1 MIKHIDEIQIT
12 LANSSFDILAINKSK
27 IDDLIPDSEI
37 YIFGYNIIRKDRN
50 RNGGGVAL
58 YIRDT
63 ISLSERNDLIPDRL
77 EMIFIEVNR
86 PHSKSFLV
94 STWYRPPNSEMDLF
108 DDCDLF
114 LSKCQKTKSCY
125 YSWRLKLRCH

>member
-1 MIKHIDEIQIT
+1 M
-12 LANSSFDILAINKSK
+12 
-27 IDDLIPDSEI
+27 
-37 YIFGYNIIRKDRN
+37 
-50 RNGGGVAL
+50 AL

-63 ISLSERNDLIPDRL
+63 ISYSERNDLIPDRL
-77 EMIFIEVNR
+77 EIICIEVNR

-114 LSKCQKTKSCY
+114 LSKCDSERAVA
-125 YSWRLKLRCH
+125 SWRLKLRCH

>member
-1 MIKHIDEIQIT
+1 M
-12 LANSSFDILAINKSK
+12 ANSSFDILAINKSK

-125 YSWRLKLRCH
+125 

>member
-125 YSWRLKLRCH
+125 